1 MVTTINPSQVL
12 VNQTSFSLCIST
24 VPGQPSSSYQ
34 ALWSGERHPLA
45 WPSEIPRGEASFTFR
60 IDTCYEWSSPVK
72 VNQVGRD
79 TYLQWCG
86 GDGEEGVR
94 HIQVERYVD
103 SESEICFVIFREE
116 GIAIDEGK
124 IENTAIN
131 YRDTFTGSFVEEK
144 EMKRAVPTYII
155 DN

>member
-1 MVTTINPSQVL
+1 M
-12 VNQTSFSLCIST
+12 
-24 VPGQPSSSYQ
+24 
-34 ALWSGERHPLA
+34 
-45 WPSEIPRGEASFTFR
+45 
-60 IDTCYEWSSPVK
+60 
-72 VNQVGRD
+72 
-79 TYLQWCG
+79 
-86 GDGEEGVR
+86 
-94 HIQVERYVD
+94 ERYVD

-131 YRDTFTGSFVEEK
+131 YRDTFTSSFVEEK